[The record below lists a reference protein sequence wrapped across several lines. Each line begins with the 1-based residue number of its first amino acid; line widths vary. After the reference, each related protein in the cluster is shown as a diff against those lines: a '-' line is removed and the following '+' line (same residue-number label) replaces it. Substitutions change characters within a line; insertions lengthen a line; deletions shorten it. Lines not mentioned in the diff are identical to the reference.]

1 MLLPPIAHWTPHR
14 GTSSCSHL
22 SPAYSIAPELSTL
35 VWDQGRSKTLVL
47 SLLSEILRS
56 WDPRGIKMVLTTVP
70 KPRVE
75 NRYMGFR
82 DRGTAKVPDQ
92 IVAHTQE

>member
-1 MLLPPIAHWTPHR
+1 M
-14 GTSSCSHL
+14 
-22 SPAYSIAPELSTL
+22 
-35 VWDQGRSKTLVL
+35 VL

-82 DRGTAKVPDQ
+82 DRGTAKVPEQ